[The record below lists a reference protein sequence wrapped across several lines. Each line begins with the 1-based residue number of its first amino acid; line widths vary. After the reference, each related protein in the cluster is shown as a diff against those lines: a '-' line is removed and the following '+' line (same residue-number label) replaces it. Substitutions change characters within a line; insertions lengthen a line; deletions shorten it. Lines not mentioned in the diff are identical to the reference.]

1 MEKYEITRKSLKKA
15 AATLK
20 ESAAEIER
28 ISERPLIDPRGLSD
42 VLYQIENIHSNI
54 LYVLP
59 LLANFALDE
68 ALLSKN
74 GSIDEY
80 HEKAQD
86 STTRLLE
93 EMFKKDNE
101 ENSKGM

>member
-1 MEKYEITRKSLKKA
+1 MEKYETTRKSLQKA
-15 AATLK
+15 SATLK
-20 ESAAEIER
+20 ELAEEIEK

-42 VLYQIENIHSNI
+42 ILYKIENIHANI

-59 LLANFALDE
+59 LLANYALDT
-68 ALLSKN
+68 ALLAKN
-74 GSIDEY
+74 GNI
-80 HEKAQD
+80 EKNIEEAHD

-101 ENSKGM
+101 ENSKGL